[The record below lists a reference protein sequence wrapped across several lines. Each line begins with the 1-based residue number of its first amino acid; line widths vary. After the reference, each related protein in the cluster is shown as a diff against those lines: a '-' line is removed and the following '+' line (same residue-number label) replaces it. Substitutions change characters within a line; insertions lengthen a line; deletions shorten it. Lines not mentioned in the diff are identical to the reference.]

1 MKTVLLT
8 GITGF
13 IAKHIAVELLN
24 AGYTVR
30 GSMRSTKR
38 VQEVNASVAKGLKD
52 PSLLTRLSFCEL
64 DLTKDTGWTDAMRG
78 MDALLHTA
86 SPFPLVQPKNE
97 QDLIAP
103 AVDGTMRALN
113 AAKAAECQRVILT
126 SSTVAIAGSPLQ
138 DGQTAYSE
146 QNWTDVNAP
155 GTSAYAK
162 SKTLAEKAAWDFV
175 ENEAPEIALTT
186 INPGLVLGAPL
197 DVHYST
203 SLAVVERLL
212 RGKDPMVPRLAFS
225 SVHVK
230 DIAALHLAALKNDE
244 TSGQRI
250 MGVDQEL
257 WFEDIAKAIKEA
269 HPNRKIPTRVAP
281 DILIKFLGLFDPA
294 IKGIV
299 PQLGRRQPTDNSRAK
314 ALLGREFMDARAAAV
329 EGAEFILA
337 EGLS

>member
-24 AGYTVR
+24 EGYAVR

-38 VQEVNASVAKGLKD
+38 VQEVNAAVAKGLND

-126 SSTVAIAGSPLQ
+126 SSTVAIAGSPLA

-212 RGKDPMVPRLAFS
+212 NGKDPMVPRLAFS

-230 DIAALHLAALKNDE
+230 DIAALHVAALKNDE

-250 MGVDQEL
+250 MGVDKEL
-257 WFEDIAKAIKEA
+257 WFEDIAKALKEA
-269 HPNRKIPTRVAP
+269 YPSRKIPTRVAP
-281 DILIKFLGLFDPA
+281 DLLIKFLGLFDPA

-299 PQLGRRQPTDNSRAK
+299 PQLGRSQPTDNARAK
-314 ALLGREFMDARAAAV
+314 ALLGRDLMDARAAAV
-329 EGAEFILA
+329 EGADFILS
-337 EGLS
+337 EGLV